1 MPAGPTRAITHSGIC
16 WEERRLFI
24 SFSLGLHIC
33 AFSQVT
39 VCRRIHGPRLF
50 CIVLF
55 SAPPPRAT
63 VFPQPTHSPSPAP
76 RGVPINASIHKIS
89 IESPEPSPT
98 DRAEKR
104 RALCASLHLRPAVR
118 HTPLSL
124 AIAHAC
130 PRTVTLQHTSP
141 RHSALLLCRSISLP
155 IPSLRLSPVPCL
167 YHLLPPF
174 RTHGRMVCLPRRIF
188 PRAVWSPVQ
197 LYHSGF
203 PSRATGSP
211 LCSLVSALRWPA
223 SSSTQTLRP
232 GW

>member
-1 MPAGPTRAITHSGIC
+1 MKLEFCDKTQIRPRTFSIENGPYTYDHHRKAFVIHQLISIFSSFNTALCTIAFNSLLLLTSCRCSDARRADTCHHPFRNLLGRTAPALAAALHFFLSRTAHM
-16 WEERRLFI
+16 RLWPI
-24 SFSLGLHIC
+24 

-104 RALCASLHLRPAVR
+104 RALCASLHL
-118 HTPLSL
+118 
-124 AIAHAC
+124 
-130 PRTVTLQHTSP
+130 
-141 RHSALLLCRSISLP
+141 
-155 IPSLRLSPVPCL
+155 
-167 YHLLPPF
+167 
-174 RTHGRMVCLPRRIF
+174 
-188 PRAVWSPVQ
+188 
-197 LYHSGF
+197 
-203 PSRATGSP
+203 
-211 LCSLVSALRWPA
+211 
-223 SSSTQTLRP
+223 
-232 GW
+232 